1 MTSTTTATRTFKPD
15 EEITKLLNSLDPE
28 ENDLDK
34 ITNVTHKC
42 LMVMSV
48 RDASIMKKK
57 NENEKIE
64 LDELIQR
71 IYLEKL
77 DLMRKELLK

>member
-15 EEITKLLNSLDPE
+15 KEITNLLNSLDPE

-48 RDASIMKKK
+48 RDASIMKKE

-64 LDELIQR
+64 LDELIQI

-77 DLMRKELLK
+77 DLMRKEVLK

>member
-34 ITNVTHKC
+34 ITNITHKC
-42 LMVMSV
+42 LMAMSV
-48 RDASIMKKK
+48 RDASIMKKE

-64 LDELIQR
+64 LDELIQK